1 MSVVL
6 TIPRTSRLS
15 SMINAPGGIS
25 VGVALT
31 QAGDNVQALQARG
44 MAIVGEQVA
53 ALMALVPP
61 EPGGPE
67 ALGRRVTA
75 YELASAVIDAAHP
88 FQRDDLCAAA
98 SSLCDLV
105 DAAPDDRPFDWR
117 IVTVH
122 AQAMQLILA
131 LPPEAGD
138 ARRQILD
145 SLAQV
150 VAHKIPGAS
159 TD

>member
-1 MSVVL
+1 MTVVL

-25 VGVALT
+25 IGVALT
-31 QAGDNVQALQARG
+31 QARDNVQALQVRG
-44 MAIVGEQVA
+44 MEIVADRVT
-53 ALMALVPP
+53 ALMALAPP
-61 EPGGPE
+61 RPDGAD
-67 ALGRRVTA
+67 ALERRSTA
-75 YELASAVIDAAHP
+75 YQLARAVIDAAHP
-88 FQRDDLCAAA
+88 FQRDDLCTAA

-105 DAAPDDRPFDWR
+105 DAAPEDRPFDWR
-117 IVTVH
+117 VVTVH

-138 ARRQILD
+138 TRRQILD

-159 TD
+159 AD

>member
-6 TIPRTSRLS
+6 TIARTSRLS

-31 QAGDNVQALQARG
+31 QARDNVQALQERG
-44 MAIVGEQVA
+44 LEIVADRVA

-61 EPGGPE
+61 EPGSPE
-67 ALGRRVTA
+67 ALGRRAKA

-88 FQRDDLCAAA
+88 FQRDDLCTAA

-105 DAAPDDRPFDWR
+105 DAAPEDRPFDWR

-138 ARRQILD
+138 TRRQILD

-150 VAHKIPGAS
+150 LAHKIPGAS
-159 TD
+159 AD